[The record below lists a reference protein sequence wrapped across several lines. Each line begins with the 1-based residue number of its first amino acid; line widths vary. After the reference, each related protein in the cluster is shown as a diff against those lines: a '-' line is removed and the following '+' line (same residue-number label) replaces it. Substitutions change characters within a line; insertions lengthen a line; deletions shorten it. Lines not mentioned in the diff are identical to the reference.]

1 MKPREHAVIQ
11 VHHLNNSRSQR
22 VLWLLEEL
30 GMPYDVVRYQRN
42 KTTMLAPEELKRVH
56 PLGKSPV
63 IEDDGKKFAETGLI
77 VEYLV
82 DRYGPDLA
90 PPRDSDLYWRYKY
103 WLHYAE
109 GSLMPP
115 LLLKLVV
122 DRLGLLGRPAK
133 GFVNAQLK
141 LHLDYLEAELAATP
155 WFVGDRFSA
164 ADIMLSFPLEA
175 ATDRAGL
182 DQTRPRLMD
191 FLHRIHA
198 RAAYKRALEKG
209 GAYRYAR

>member
-1 MKPREHAVIQ
+1 MIR

-22 VLWLLEEL
+22 VLWLLEEI
-30 GMPYDVVRYQRN
+30 GTPYEVVRYQR
-42 KTTMLAPEELKRVH
+42 KATMLAPQELKRVH

-63 IEDDGKKFAETGLI
+63 IEDDGKNFAETGLI

-82 DRYGPDLA
+82 ERYGPDLA
-90 PPRDSDLYWRYKY
+90 PTRDSDLYWRYKY

-122 DRLGLLGRPAK
+122 KRLGLLGLPAR
-133 GFVNAQLK
+133 GFVNSRLK
-141 LHLDYLEAELAATP
+141 LHLDFLEAELGSTP
-155 WFVGDRFSA
+155 WFLGERFSA

-175 ATDRAGL
+175 ASERAGL

-191 FLHRIHA
+191 FLGRIHA
-198 RAAYKRALEKG
+198 RPAYRRAIERG
-209 GAYRYAR
+209 GAYRYSA